1 MPRKKRENS
10 HIYPYHVNARCIN
23 KDWFKIPIEDVW
35 TIFNNYLYL
44 VKHAYNLDIF
54 NFVLMNN
61 HFHMLLKTPEGNL
74 SQAMNY
80 FMREV
85 SREITRS
92 CGRINQT
99 FGAPYHSSLIKT
111 NHYYLH
117 AYKYVYRNPVEAGL
131 CHLVQ
136 DYKYSTLSGLLG
148 QSPLIIP
155 VSEDETLFSGVEQTL
170 VWLNSEYTD
179 DNKNK
184 IKKALTRTE
193 FTFDKNG
200 NDRKPDE
207 LEIILS

>member
-1 MPRKKRENS
+1 MPRKKSENS
-10 HIYPYHVNARCIN
+10 TVYPYHINARCIN
-23 KDWFKIPIEDVW
+23 KEWFKIPIEEVW

-44 VKHAYNLDIF
+44 VKYAYNLEIY

-74 SQAMNY
+74 SHAMNY

-85 SREITRS
+85 SKEITRT

-131 CHLVQ
+131 CGLVE
-136 DYKYSTLSGLLG
+136 DYKYSTLNGILG

-155 VSEDETLFSGVEQTL
+155 VVEDETLFSSFEQTIT
-170 VWLNSEYTD
+170 WLNTDYID

-184 IKKALTRTE
+184 IKKALMRAE
-193 FTFDKNG
+193 FSFEKIG
-200 NDRKPDE
+200 NDRKPDG
-207 LEIILS
+207 LDTILS

>member
-10 HIYPYHVNARCIN
+10 NIYPFHVSARCIN
-23 KDWFKIPIEDVW
+23 KEWFRIPIEEVW
-35 TIFNNYLYL
+35 LIFNNYLYL
-44 VKHAYNLDIF
+44 AKHAYNLDIL

-61 HFHMLLKTPEGNL
+61 HFHMLLRTPESNL

-85 SREITRS
+85 SKEITRT

-131 CHLVQ
+131 CANVE
-136 DYKYSTLSGLLG
+136 DYKYSTLNGLLG
-148 QSPLIIP
+148 LSPLIIP
-155 VSEDETLFSGVEQTL
+155 VSEDETLFSSVEQTL
-170 VWLNSEYTD
+170 AWLNTTYD
-179 DNKNK
+179 GDNKNK
-184 IKKALTRTE
+184 IKKALKRTE
-193 FTFDKNG
+193 FSFEKIG
-200 NDRKPDE
+200 NSRKLDDLESE
-207 LEIILS
+207 LS